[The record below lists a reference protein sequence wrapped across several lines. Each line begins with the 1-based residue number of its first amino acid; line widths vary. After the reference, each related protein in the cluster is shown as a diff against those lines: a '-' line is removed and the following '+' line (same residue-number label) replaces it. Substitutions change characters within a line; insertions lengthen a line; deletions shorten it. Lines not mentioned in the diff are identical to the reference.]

1 MEWEDVKR
9 AEEAL
14 AAAEAQLSAA
24 TTSQEKHDAEKAV
37 EAAKEKL
44 AEEVEEAEAA
54 RAAALVE
61 RGFAFVGL
69 TEEWDASVCVF
80 HRRFSNG
87 PPAVEAERRVLRAT
101 APGGVAARAAG
112 VRARSR
118 ACRDRAF
125 SLNAAA
131 A

>member
-44 AEEVEEAEAA
+44 AEEVAEAEAA
-54 RAAALVE
+54 QAAAEQE
-61 RGFAFVGL
+61 RAEA
-69 TEEWDASVCVF
+69 TA
-80 HRRFSNG
+80 
-87 PPAVEAERRVLRAT
+87 AAAEAEREIAEANAALAKHEADAKVRRDYPRLVVSPRRCLGR
-101 APGGVAARAAG
+101 GVAHHR
-112 VRARSR
+112 RRR
-118 ACRDRAF
+118 RR
-125 SLNAAA
+125 L
-131 A
+131 